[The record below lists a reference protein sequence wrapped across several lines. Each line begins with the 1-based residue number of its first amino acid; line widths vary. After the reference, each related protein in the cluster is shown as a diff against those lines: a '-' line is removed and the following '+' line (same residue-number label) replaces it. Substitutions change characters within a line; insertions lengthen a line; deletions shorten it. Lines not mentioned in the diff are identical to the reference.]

1 MLIGKNHVLGIAE
14 LFQAR
19 VSHIL
24 DHTWWTTHQDQCGLP
39 RGREVLF
46 DHVSSDKP
54 RAVLPAWNET
64 EQGRS
69 VILR

>member
-14 LFQAR
+14 LFQTR
-19 VSHIL
+19 VNCLL
-24 DHTWWTTHQDQCGLP
+24 DHTWWTTHQDERSLP
-39 RGREVLF
+39 RGREVLL
-46 DHVSSDKP
+46 DHVSSDES